1 MLAQGCSLSIVFING
16 GSGTG
21 RARGGTNLQMTISVS
36 NSEEELS
43 MWRMPIVVK
52 GG

>member
-1 MLAQGCSLSIVFING
+1 MAVLLEFADDFVG
-16 GSGTG
+16 
-21 RARGGTNLQMTISVS
+21 VS

-43 MWRMPIVVK
+43 MWRMPIVVN